1 MNALILAIS
10 AENADA
16 ILDGKRR
23 TEARRHPPRR
33 LPARAHLAVV
43 GTGTVVGECEL
54 GAPSKADARG
64 WLMPVSRPKRYRA
77 PRPVTAYGLAKIPRS
92 FRYRRGGPAAA

>member
-1 MNALILAIS
+1 MTALILAIS
-10 AENADA
+10 AAGADA
-16 ILDGKRR
+16 ILSGTRR

-33 LPARAHLAVV
+33 LPARAYLAVT

-54 GAPSKADARG
+54 GVPTKEGAEG

-92 FRYRRGGPAAA
+92 FRYRQAGPAAA